1 MGGYADSM
9 PGIDTEVKKRV
20 GGGDANPPGRMKS
33 PSESVRRRASR
44 EDGRNICPRDRTRAD
59 GGKPGERGAC
69 RDQRSCSKR
78 KTGNCLCCEQ
88 GMT

>member
-1 MGGYADSM
+1 MGGYDDSM
-9 PGIDTEVKKRV
+9 SQIDTEVKKRV

-33 PSESVRRRASR
+33 LRESVGRRTSR
-44 EDGRNICPRDRTRAD
+44 KDCRNICPRNRPRAE
-59 GGKPGERGAC
+59 GGKPGERGVG

-78 KTGNCLCCEQ
+78 KTKDCPCCEQ